1 MANSYAVNIYP
12 VPTTGGTDERLAVSS
27 SVVQFATPWDDGS
40 NKFVVL
46 DIQGANVMCTF
57 DGSDPS
63 STNGHRLY
71 VAQSYTW
78 HVKTAVAAKFIR
90 QIGDAVI
97 HASPFTV

>member
-12 VPTTGGTDERLAVSS
+12 VPTPGAVDERLAVSS
-27 SVVQFATPWDDGS
+27 SVVSFSTKWDDGT

-46 DIQGANVMCTF
+46 DIQNANVMCTF

-63 STNGHRLY
+63 ATNGHRLY
-71 VAQSYTW
+71 AAQSYTW
-78 HVKTAVAAKFIR
+78 HVKTADSAKFIR

-97 HASPFTV
+97 QASPFTV